1 MKVFYYTTQ
10 FLSQKLLFGLAAFG
24 LFLWSAAP
32 ILAAPGDLDL
42 TFGNGGKVLTPIGS
56 GNDYSF
62 GAAIQSDGKIV
73 LAGESYN
80 GANRDFALARYNP
93 DGSLDASFGSGGK
106 VVTPIGSR
114 DESAGDIAIQ
124 PDGKIVVA
132 GYSINADSFADFAL
146 VRYNANGSLDNSFG
160 TGGKVTTSFGSVG
173 SDVVIAHAIAIQAD
187 GKIVAA
193 GRSFGNF
200 NKFALARYNTNGSL
214 DTSFGTGGKLTTQIS
229 SNSNDEAYAVAIQS
243 DGKIVVG
250 GRSFN
255 GATYDFAVVKYN
267 TDGSLD

>member
-1 MKVFYYTTQ
+1 MAVLQFSIYNPREDLTMKVFYYTTQ

-42 TFGNGGKVLTPIGS
+42 TFGNGGKVLTPIVS

-146 VRYNANGSLDNSFG
+146 VRYNATVRSIIRSE
-160 TGGKVTTSFGSVG
+160 
-173 SDVVIAHAIAIQAD
+173 QA
-187 GKIVAA
+187 
-193 GRSFGNF
+193 
-200 NKFALARYNTNGSL
+200 AR
-214 DTSFGTGGKLTTQIS
+214 
-229 SNSNDEAYAVAIQS
+229 
-243 DGKIVVG
+243 
-250 GRSFN
+250 
-255 GATYDFAVVKYN
+255 
-267 TDGSLD
+267 